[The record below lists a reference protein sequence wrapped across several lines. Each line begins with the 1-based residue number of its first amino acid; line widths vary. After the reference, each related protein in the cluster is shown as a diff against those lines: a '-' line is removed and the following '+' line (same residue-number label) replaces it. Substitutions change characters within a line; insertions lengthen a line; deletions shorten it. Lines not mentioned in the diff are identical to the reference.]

1 MLASSETPVH
11 RTIYL
16 QTSGLAIVHAHPKVA
31 VALSLIEDEIVP
43 IDNEGSYLLHKVP
56 VISSEIASGTAMAGI
71 VAESLQKYKITM
83 VRGHGCFAIGQVL
96 EEAYQWVSCLE
107 ESALVI
113 YYSRTLGGQ
122 TKEFRKNA
130 DQYKKW

>member
-1 MLASSETPVH
+1 
-11 RTIYL
+11 
-16 QTSGLAIVHAHPKVA
+16 
-31 VALSLIEDEIVP
+31 
-43 IDNEGSYLLHKVP
+43 
-56 VISSEIASGTAMAGI
+56 
-71 VAESLQKYKITM
+71 
-83 VRGHGCFAIGQVL
+83 VL

-107 ESALVI
+107 ESCMVI

>member
-1 MLASSETPVH
+1 
-11 RTIYL
+11 
-16 QTSGLAIVHAHPKVA
+16 
-31 VALSLIEDEIVP
+31 
-43 IDNEGSYLLHKVP
+43 
-56 VISSEIASGTAMAGI
+56 
-71 VAESLQKYKITM
+71 M

-96 EEAYQWVSCLE
+96 EEAWQWVSCLE

-113 YYSRTLGGQ
+113 YYARTLGGQ